1 MDAFPFEWR
10 KAIFFGFSTSS
21 TEVSLSNSYVCA
33 VRHLNAPR
41 AHLENGGFARTNDLI
56 ITFGT
61 NNGLE
66 MNLINRKRRFGRAL
80 QLPEP
85 LKASTTAVTT
95 NNTQQNNEHTHI
107 HTPRMREKE

>member
-61 NNGLE
+61 TNELE
-66 MNLINRKRRFGRAL
+66 REISNRRRAAGTCHD
-80 QLPEP
+80 EG
-85 LKASTTAVTT
+85 
-95 NNTQQNNEHTHI
+95 EHFMMMMLLDT
-107 HTPRMREKE
+107 